1 MPRSIPLLK
10 VPFLAPLLAALLLT
24 AAAAGA
30 QTEPAAAGPVQ
41 AFPAGLVYSPYT
53 ADPRS
58 PEFALTMIDVQEVGA
73 AESGSPRFGLKL
85 GGRFGLLRIVPRDR
99 PERAWQLDIEAGF
112 VGQFDIDYSLDNL
125 GWDGNYAFLL
135 SHSPS
140 DRWAFQVGGKHIS
153 SHVGDEYAERTGRL
167 RIDYTREE
175 VALGAVWS
183 PDSRWRAYAEAG
195 WNPSP
200 RERTG
205 QEPGRFQTGL
215 EHSGGPVFGG
225 ERVRWYAATN
235 LELMEERD
243 WQLDATLQAGLR
255 IPSGDRTWRVAV
267 TYYDGRIPLGEFFQ
281 DDERYLILGLYLN
294 P

>member
-1 MPRSIPLLK
+1 MPRSMPLLA
-10 VPFLAPLLAALLLT
+10 VLLLAALPLGPR
-24 AAAAGA
+24 AAEA
-30 QTEPAAAGPVQ
+30 QSEPAAGGRFQV
-41 AFPAGLVYSPYT
+41 FPAENLYPSYT

-58 PEFALTMIDVQEVGA
+58 PEFALTLIDVQEIGA
-73 AESGSPRFGLKL
+73 AGSGSPRFGLKL
-85 GGRFGLLRIVPRDR
+85 GGRFGLLRVAPRGR

-112 VGQFDIDYSLDNL
+112 VGQFDLDYSLDNL
-125 GWDGNYAFLL
+125 GWDGTYAFLI
-135 SHSPS
+135 SHAPS
-140 DRWAFQVGGKHIS
+140 SRWAIQAGGKHVS

-175 VALGAVWS
+175 LAFGAAWS
-183 PDSRWRAYAEAG
+183 PDERWRAYAEAG

-200 RERTG
+200 REEVG

-215 EHSGGPVFGG
+215 EHLGGPFLGWD
-225 ERVRWYAATN
+225 RARWYAAAN
-235 LELMEERD
+235 LEFMQERD

-255 IPSGDRTWRVAV
+255 IPSGDRNWRVAL

-281 DDERYLILGLYLN
+281 DDERYLVLGLYMN